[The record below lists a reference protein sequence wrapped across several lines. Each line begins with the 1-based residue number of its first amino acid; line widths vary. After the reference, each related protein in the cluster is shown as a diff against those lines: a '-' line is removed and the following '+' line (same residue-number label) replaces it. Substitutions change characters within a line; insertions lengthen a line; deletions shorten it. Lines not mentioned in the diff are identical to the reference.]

1 VRLAFENEHLSSP
14 GRLALARRGDLPQ
27 LAVFAGT
34 RIKQQ
39 KGISHR
45 LSTALSV
52 NVHPRAVCPYF
63 IDGALNFGGKMTD
76 KNRVWRLRKRPV
88 GVIGDDVLS
97 FDQEAIPEPGDGQFL
112 FRLNYL
118 SLDPTNRIWMSD
130 MDQYMPPVALGDAMR
145 GIVCGT
151 VVRSKH
157 PNFAAGDIVSGLG
170 TWADYQIGAP
180 GMLNKMGPLGGVSVA
195 DAFGLFAVVGPTAY
209 FGLLDLGDPKPGET
223 VVVSAAA
230 GAVGSIV
237 GQIAKIKDCRAVGL
251 AGSDA
256 KCQWIVKDLGFDAA
270 INYKT
275 ENVASAL
282 KRACP
287 KGIDVYFDN
296 VGGDIL
302 DACLK
307 QMNLNGRIP
316 TCGLIS
322 QYNATSEVPGPKN
335 YPMIL
340 MQRLKIQGF
349 IVLDYANRYPEAV
362 TALGGWLAQGKLKF
376 QLDLHEG
383 LEHAVVTLR
392 KLYTGENQGKLMI
405 HVA

>member
-1 VRLAFENEHLSSP
+1 ME
-14 GRLALARRGDLPQ
+14 Q
-27 LAVFAGT
+27 
-34 RIKQQ
+34 
-39 KGISHR
+39 
-45 LSTALSV
+45 
-52 NVHPRAVCPYF
+52 
-63 IDGALNFGGKMTD
+63 
-76 KNRVWRLRKRPV
+76 NRVWRLRKRPV
-88 GVIGDDVLS
+88 GAIGDDILS
-97 FDQEAIPEPGDGQFL
+97 FAPEEIPEPGEGQFL

-130 MDQYMPPVALGDAMR
+130 MDQYMPPVALGDPMR
-145 GIVCGT
+145 GVVCGT
-151 VVRSKH
+151 VVKSRN
-157 PNFAAGDIVSGLG
+157 PNFEAGDIVSGLG
-170 TWADYQIGAP
+170 TWADYQIGSP
-180 GMLNKMGPLGGVSVA
+180 GMLNKMGPLGGVSVG

-209 FGLLDLGDPKPGET
+209 FGLLDLGEPKAGET

-237 GQIAKIKDCRAVGL
+237 GQIAKIKGCRAVGL

-287 KGIDVYFDN
+287 QGIDVYFDN

-349 IVLDYANRYPEAV
+349 IVLDYGNRYPEAI
-362 TALGGWLAQGKLKF
+362 TALGQWLAQGRLKF
-376 QLDLHEG
+376 RVDMVEG
-383 LEHAVVTLR
+383 LEHAVSALR
-392 KLYTGENQGKLMI
+392 KLYTGENQGKLML